1 MTTIDEI
8 EALLARATPLP
19 WRAGQWHPNTIAADG
34 GWPVDTSCSGMEG
47 GGCER
52 IEDRDLIVALR
63 NAAPDLI
70 AVVRAAAKVAD
81 GLAVVGQDWSREK
94 RVHETYDNATGRW
107 VVVEAC
113 EVEMVQGLA
122 SMLAEAL
129 AKLGVGP

>member
-70 AVVRAAAKVAD
+70 AVVRAAAD
-81 GLAVVGQDWSREK
+81 TR
-94 RVHETYDNATGRW
+94 RMVHGAGARLD
-107 VVVEAC
+107 
-113 EVEMVQGLA
+113 
-122 SMLAEAL
+122 EAL
-129 AKLGVGP
+129 AKLGVGL

>member
-52 IEDRDLIVALR
+52 TEDRDLIIALR

-70 AVVRAAAKVAD
+70 AVVRAAAKVATPN
-81 GLAVVGQDWSREK
+81 GMHL
-94 RVHETYDNATGRW
+94 TT
-107 VVVEAC
+107 EAWGAL
-113 EVEMVQGLA
+113 E
-122 SMLAEAL
+122 EAL
-129 AKLGVGP
+129 AKLGVRP